1 MFCRKCGIKILDDS
15 IFCPECGTKV
25 ENVIKPTKEE
35 IPVPQDD
42 IANKPL
48 HRDGET
54 LVIENNNNNN
64 NDVTKQFDAETAPP
78 TTNNGKYI
86 KILLGVAAVIVL
98 LIIIISSIAESG
110 RCEYYKDCS
119 NKKAEGSNYCHSHLC
134 EYPDCT
140 MSKGYSSSYCYSH
153 RCTYTSCTSRVAT
166 GSDYC
171 NSHTCDADGCYEQVA
186 YDSPYC
192 SEHQIDMRD
201 RLGRPSMSFS
211 LNSAGGI
218 KFSFSATNT
227 SGKTIKYV
235 RFNVY
240 LKNAVGDSIREDI
253 TNDYYTEVEII
264 GPIDKGDNA
273 TMSSEII
280 GYCDNLARIDIRD
293 ITIVYTDG
301 TSETG
306 SYNYYY
312 SK

>member
-25 ENVIKPTKEE
+25 ETAINPTDEE
-35 IPVPQDD
+35 IPVLQDD
-42 IANKPL
+42 NVDENK
-48 HRDGET
+48 
-54 LVIENNNNNN
+54 NN
-64 NDVTKQFDAETAPP
+64 NDVTKQTDAETVSPI
-78 TTNNGKYI
+78 TNNGEYI
-86 KILLGVAAVIVL
+86 KIVLGVVAVVVI
-98 LIIIISSIAESG
+98 LIIIIASIVESG

-119 NKKAEGSNYCHSHLC
+119 NKKVDGSDYCRAHLC

-140 MSKGYSSSYCYSH
+140 MSKGYSSDYCYSH
-153 RCTYTSCTSRVAT
+153 RCSYTSCTSCVVT

-171 NSHTCDADGCYEQVA
+171 NSHTCDANGCYEQVVN
-186 YDSPYC
+186 DSPYC

-201 RLGRPSMSFS
+201 RLGWPTMSFS

-218 KFSFSATNT
+218 KFSFSATNN

-253 TNDYYTEVEII
+253 TNDYYAEVEII
-264 GPIDKGDNA
+264 GPIDTGDKA

-280 GYCDNLARIDIRD
+280 GYCDNLAQIDIRN

-306 SYNYYY
+306 LYNYYY